1 MVFGAASSVETVVV
15 VVVFSTLSA
24 DVFSLFD
31 VFLQVGPGDYL
42 L

>member
-1 MVFGAASSVETVVV
+1 MVFGAASSVEMV
-15 VVVFSTLSA
+15 VVVFFTLSA